1 MRKIQHKQHHVR
13 LALFVLIV
21 GAFLFWA
28 YGYFSNQ
35 IVYPATTLH
44 DGKSYLDGAWQQ
56 EAKKNLTET
65 QKLYETY
72 NASTSVFTRVGTL
85 TRIYGY
91 QDSLGLYLDAK
102 KTLESILALQ
112 TSSNTLRTY
121 ALLLWKM
128 WAPKEAME
136 AIDQAI
142 TLTPTLPD
150 LWNTKIDFLRVLYKN
165 NLKYLEPTYRD
176 ALKKTQDNIDIV
188 GGYAHYLEQMGKKT
202 ESIKYYKKAIDMNLQ
217 GKYEYQDAINRQQ

>member
-1 MRKIQHKQHHVR
+1 
-13 LALFVLIV
+13 
-21 GAFLFWA
+21 
-28 YGYFSNQ
+28 
-35 IVYPATTLH
+35 
-44 DGKSYLDGAWQQ
+44 
-56 EAKKNLTET
+56 
-65 QKLYETY
+65 
-72 NASTSVFTRVGTL
+72 
-85 TRIYGY
+85 
-91 QDSLGLYLDAK
+91 
-102 KTLESILALQ
+102 
-112 TSSNTLRTY
+112 
-121 ALLLWKM
+121 
-128 WAPKEAME
+128 ME